1 MSDNKSFIEAH
12 LSGEN
17 VLWIDMMFVPK
28 EQRGKG
34 IGTQF
39 YEEWEKSIPE
49 SVTLIKL
56 MAADT
61 GDYDSTGF
69 WDKMGFSFVYD
80 SNLELDYETAQMM
93 WKGVNGNPTPK
104 SIFVDN

>member
-1 MSDNKSFIEAH
+1 
-12 LSGEN
+12 
-17 VLWIDMMFVPK
+17 
-28 EQRGKG
+28 
-34 IGTQF
+34 
-39 YEEWEKSIPE
+39 
-49 SVTLIKL
+49 

-80 SNLELDYETAQMM
+80 SNVELDYETAQMM